1 MPTPILFTVEAWAG
15 NGLRQPVQAGC
26 GTWKLRMQHENHAQA
41 WQKKTYH
48 RVLQSN
54 GFKAQTSKVC
64 TRVLVHK
71 GNDLFQSQMIIFEK
85 HEKYQ

>member
-1 MPTPILFTVEAWAG
+1 MWTP
-15 NGLRQPVQAGC
+15 
-26 GTWKLRMQHENHAQA
+26 RMQRRDHAQA

-64 TRVLVHK
+64 TLVPVHK
-71 GNDLFQSQMIIFEK
+71 GNASIQSQMIISENN
-85 HEKYQ
+85 EKYQ